1 VGNLTT
7 EPKWNSDRRPNKR
20 TGGLSTTET
29 TVKLQRNQDAIRA
42 IRYVFLAERQNEPK
56 VTVRPPGPPP
66 SHADRGMCFCEI
78 QPQCQVLAERTQPV
92 PTRMSLLGCP
102 YLANAM
108 AFRTRRRTDRRALR
122 MNRRKRAGCRPLD
135 ALWFGPSSCTCI
147 RTPDRRG
154 REEGIGKQTFAPAL
168 IPRFDAGFSSRIEH
182 AASASPSAARCE

>member
-1 VGNLTT
+1 MRQVGNLTT
-7 EPKWNSDRRPNKR
+7 EPKWNSDRRPNKP

-108 AFRTRRRTDRRALR
+108 AFRTRRRTERHALR
-122 MNRRKRAGCRPLD
+122 TNRRSGPGNGGRPITGSDQLPGPPGLD
-135 ALWFGPSSCTCI
+135 AG
-147 RTPDRRG
+147 
-154 REEGIGKQTFAPAL
+154 
-168 IPRFDAGFSSRIEH
+168 
-182 AASASPSAARCE
+182 RCEVLHFG

>member
-1 VGNLTT
+1 MRQVGNLTT
-7 EPKWNSDRRPNKR
+7 EPKWNSDRRPNKP

-108 AFRTRRRTDRRALR
+108 AFRTRGRDEPRAVRITLR
-122 MNRRKRAGCRPLD
+122 S
-135 ALWFGPSSCTCI
+135 GP
-147 RTPDRRG
+147 G
-154 REEGIGKQTFAPAL
+154 RQWG
-168 IPRFDAGFSSRIEH
+168 
-182 AASASPSAARCE
+182 AASSLFPCSVSSLPSRSTRSGVFVREVD

>member
-108 AFRTRRRTDRRALR
+108 AFRTRRRTERHALR
-122 MNRRKRAGCRPLD
+122 TNRRSGPGKAHAWATTILFDEHYARGLQRPADGKFIGSGNPRSL
-135 ALWFGPSSCTCI
+135 G
-147 RTPDRRG
+147 RG
-154 REEGIGKQTFAPAL
+154 A
-168 IPRFDAGFSSRIEH
+168 
-182 AASASPSAARCE
+182 